1 MLSLRKAALVAGIGK
16 SKLQRDAKAGLVSY
30 TQNEKGFY
38 QFDEAEIAR
47 AYPDTYKTEDQR
59 KSETGR
65 PEPYVVDTKG
75 RKGTSAKSTEDRLK
89 LALLQKEVEHLKDKL
104 EMVTIERKNE
114 REILEREAERLSES
128 LKAAEQDRAATTRML
143 EDKREE
149 KPRNKRMMGWLKRA
163 GW

>member
-38 QFDEAEIAR
+38 RFDEAEIAR

-65 PEPYVVDTKG
+65 PEPSVLDTKG
-75 RKGTSAKSTEDRLK
+75 QEGTRAKSAEDRLK
-89 LALLQKEVEHLKDKL
+89 IALLQQEVEHLKDKL
-104 EMVTIERKNE
+104 ETATIERRNE
-114 REILEREAERLSES
+114 RERLEREADRLSES
-128 LKAAEQDRAATTRML
+128 LKAAERDRAVTTKLL
-143 EDKREE
+143 EDKRKETS
-149 KPRNKRMMGWLKRA
+149 RSRGAFRWLRRVS
-163 GW
+163 

>member
-65 PEPYVVDTKG
+65 PEPSVVDTKG
-75 RKGTSAKSTEDRLK
+75 QKGTSAKSTEDRLK
-89 LALLQKEVEHLKDKL
+89 IALLQKEVEHLKDKL
-104 EMVTIERKNE
+104 ETATIERKNE

-128 LKAAEQDRAATTRML
+128 LKAAERNTAATTRLL
-143 EDKREE
+143 EDKR
-149 KPRNKRMMGWLKRA
+149 KDTPRNRGVLGWFKRA
-163 GW
+163 S

>member
-1 MLSLRKAALVAGIGK
+1 MLSLRKAASVAGIGK

-65 PEPYVVDTKG
+65 PEPSVVDTKG
-75 RKGTSAKSTEDRLK
+75 QKGTRAKSTEDRLAI
-89 LALLQKEVEHLKDKL
+89 ALLQKEVEHLKDKL
-104 EMVTIERKNE
+104 ETVAIERKNE
-114 REILEREAERLSES
+114 REILEREAERLTES
-128 LKAAEQDRAATTRML
+128 LKAAERNAAATTKLL
-143 EDKREE
+143 EDKRETASG
-149 KPRNKRMMGWLKRA
+149 KSGLARWLKWA
-163 GW
+163 S